1 MMRYVLSGNP
11 EDDLYTIQSIYN
23 NTINSGNS
31 ELLSRAALMFLEM
44 YTQKQYKQ
52 QYKSPLYNSYIRYTI
67 DVVNKTHDIKLL
79 KNNLTKVYYI
89 LNDALNDKLKI
100 KQDKQEAIRN
110 SLDYRI
116 RAIKTKPITT
126 HTKDDDRGFE
136 VWDVDE
142 QRVEKDRKKKSDKLK
157 TKLKTCRCKK

>member
-23 NTINSGNS
+23 DTINSGNS
-31 ELLSRAALMFLEM
+31 ELLARAALMFLEM

-79 KNNLTKVYYI
+79 KNNLI
-89 LNDALNDKLKI
+89 LCYCN
-100 KQDKQEAIRN
+100 
-110 SLDYRI
+110 
-116 RAIKTKPITT
+116 
-126 HTKDDDRGFE
+126 F
-136 VWDVDE
+136 
-142 QRVEKDRKKKSDKLK
+142 
-157 TKLKTCRCKK
+157 

>member
-1 MMRYVLSGNP
+1 MMRYILSGNP
-11 EDDLYTIQSIYN
+11 EEDLNTIQSIYN
-23 NTINSGNS
+23 KTINSGDYK
-31 ELLSRAALMFLEM
+31 LLAQTALIYLDM
-44 YTQKQYKQ
+44 YEQ
-52 QYKSPLYNSYIRYTI
+52 QFNTPVREDVGYIRYTI